1 MFPRFRS
8 HFAVAISLFTLG
20 CAGVFTP
27 AATTYSVPGDLDFT
41 QLASMKKG
49 ESCSLTVLGI
59 FGPNGDASVAAA
71 AAKAGIRQVRY
82 VDNRIRNYFLWYHFC
97 VIAYG
102 E

>member
-1 MFPRFRS
+1 MFRRLPS
-8 HFAVAISLFTLG
+8 LSAVFIPMLTLA
-20 CAGVFTP
+20 CAAVITP
-27 AATTYSVPGDLDFT
+27 AATTYPVGADVDLT
-41 QLASMKKG
+41 QLGSMKKG

-59 FGPNGDASVAAA
+59 FGPNGDASVATA

-82 VDNRIRNYFLWYHFC
+82 VDNRIRNYILWYHFC

>member
-8 HFAVAISLFTLG
+8 HLALGISLFTLG
-20 CAGVFTP
+20 CAAVLTP
-27 AATTYSVPGDLDFT
+27 AATTYSVQGDLDFT
-41 QLASMKKG
+41 QLGSMKKG

-82 VDNRIRNYFLWYHFC
+82 VDNRIRNYILWYHFC

>member
-8 HFAVAISLFTLG
+8 HLPVGISLLTLG
-20 CAGVFTP
+20 CAAVITP
-27 AATTYSVPGDLDFT
+27 AATTYSVQGDLDFT
-41 QLASMKKG
+41 QLGSMKKG

-82 VDNRIRNYFLWYHFC
+82 VDNRIRNYILWYHFC

>member
-1 MFPRFRS
+1 MFARIRF
-8 HFAVAISLFTLG
+8 HLAISIALLSMA
-20 CAGVFTP
+20 CAAVMTP
-27 AATTYSVPGDLDFT
+27 AATTYQVGGDMDFS

-49 ESCSLTVLGI
+49 ESCSTTILGI

-71 AAKAGIRQVRY
+71 ATKAGIRRVRY
-82 VDNRIRNYFLWYHFC
+82 VDNRIRNYLLWYHFC

>member
-1 MFPRFRS
+1 MFPRLRS
-8 HFAVAISLFTLG
+8 HLVVLLSLMTPG
-20 CAGVFTP
+20 CAAVFTP
-27 AATTYSVPGDLDFT
+27 AATTFQVGSDVDLT
-41 QLASMKKG
+41 QLSSMKKG

-59 FGPNGDASVAAA
+59 FGPNGDASVATA

>member
-1 MFPRFRS
+1 MLARFRS
-8 HFAVAISLFTLG
+8 LLVLSFALLTPA
-20 CAGVFTP
+20 CAAVLTP
-27 AATTYSVPGDLDFT
+27 AATTYSVPGDVDFS
-41 QLASMKKG
+41 QLSSMKKG

-59 FGPNGDASVAAA
+59 FGPNGDASVATA

-82 VDNRIRNYFLWYHFC
+82 VDNRIRNYILWYHFC

>member
-1 MFPRFRS
+1 MSPRLRS
-8 HFAVAISLFTLG
+8 HLVVLLSLITLG
-20 CAGVFTP
+20 CAAVFTP
-27 AATTYSVPGDLDFT
+27 AATTFPVGGDVDLT
-41 QLASMKKG
+41 QLSSMKKG

-71 AAKAGIRQVRY
+71 AAKAGIRRVRY